1 MELTEAHLRRLQS
14 LLAAGFAPI
23 SFPLF
28 PAQAGV
34 QKYGF
39 AALLQPVEAGRFQ
52 LAAQPGFLIEGNL
65 AVLVEQGG
73 EQWFVWKS
81 RRVRATAT
89 LLADLGRFREE
100 LQRGLE
106 TAGIV

>member
-14 LLAAGFAPI
+14 LLAAGFAPV
-23 SFPLF
+23 SFSLF
-28 PAQAGV
+28 PAQAAV
-34 QKYGF
+34 EKYGF

-81 RRVRATAT
+81 RRVRATPK

-100 LQRGLE
+100 LERALE
-106 TAGIV
+106 IAGIV

>member
-1 MELTEAHLRRLQS
+1 VELTEAHLRRLQS

-28 PAQAGV
+28 PAHVGI

-52 LAAQPGFLIEGNL
+52 LAAQPGLLLEGNIS
-65 AVLVEQGG
+65 VLVEQGG

-81 RRVRATAT
+81 RRVRATAER
-89 LLADLGRFREE
+89 LGELRRFREE

>member
-1 MELTEAHLRRLQS
+1 MELTEAHLRRLQR
-14 LLAAGFAPI
+14 LLEEGFAPI

-28 PAQAGV
+28 PAHVGV

-81 RRVRATAT
+81 RRVRATPK

-100 LQRGLE
+100 LERALE
-106 TAGIV
+106 IAGIV

>member
-1 MELTEAHLRRLQS
+1 VELTEAHLRRLQS
-14 LLAAGFAPI
+14 LLAVGFAPI

-28 PAQAGV
+28 TAQAGV

-65 AVLVEQGG
+65 AVLVEQDG
-73 EQWFVWKS
+73 ERWFVWKS
-81 RRVRATAT
+81 RRVRATPK

-100 LQRGLE
+100 LERALE
-106 TAGIV
+106 IAGVV